1 MICCWPPMQ
10 KPLKTILVDDETRA
24 RRSLRR
30 RLEEAPELQIVA
42 EARDGHEALELIR
55 RHRPELM
62 FLDVQM
68 PGMDGF
74 DVLRALKAREL
85 PVIIFITM
93 SDDFAIRAFETHAL
107 DYLLKPI
114 GDAALRDALVR
125 ARRNRDKRHAAD
137 HRKRLLGL
145 VRDIT
150 GRAPRLPG
158 AAKNRGTGARRSVMS
173 PRLAI
178 RDGGRTTWVRQQ
190 DIEWIDAAGDYMCV
204 HAGGE
209 THIMR
214 MTMKRLEQALNP
226 SILQR
231 IHRSTI
237 VNIKQ
242 VKALEPHMNGE
253 YFLTLASGHKVKLS
267 RSYKD
272 KLAYFA

>member
-1 MICCWPPMQ
+1 MQ
-10 KPLKTILVDDETRA
+10 KSLKTLIVDDETRA

-30 RLEEAPELQIVA
+30 RLEQAPDLKIVA

-55 RHRPELM
+55 RHRPDLM

-74 DVLRALKAREL
+74 DVLRALQPKEL
-85 PVIIFITM
+85 PVIIFVTM
-93 SDDFAIRAFETHAL
+93 SDDYATRAFETRTL

-114 GDAALRDALVR
+114 SNSALRDALER
-125 ARRNRDKRHAAD
+125 ARRNRDKKHAAN
-137 HRKRLLGL
+137 HRKRLRGL

-150 GRAPRLPG
+150 GRAPRG
-158 AAKNRGTGARRSVMS
+158 VRNAKSPATGTRSRAES

-178 RDGGRTTWVRQQ
+178 RDGGRTTRVRQQ

-204 HAGGE
+204 HAAGE

-214 MTMKRLEQALNP
+214 MTMKGLEQELNP

-253 YFLTLASGHKVKLS
+253 YFLTLACGHKVKLS
-267 RSYKD
+267 RTYKD
-272 KLAYFA
+272 KLDYFA

>member
-1 MICCWPPMQ
+1 MICCWAPMQ
-10 KPLKTILVDDETRA
+10 KPLKTLIVDDETRA
-24 RRSLRR
+24 RRSLRT
-30 RLEEAPELQIVA
+30 RLVEAPDLEIVA

-55 RHRPELM
+55 RHHPELV

-68 PGMDGF
+68 PGVDGF
-74 DVLRALKAREL
+74 DVLRALKPREL
-85 PVIIFITM
+85 PAIIFVTM
-93 SDDFAIRAFETHAL
+93 SDDYATRAFETHTL

-114 GDAALRDALVR
+114 SDSALRDALAG
-125 ARRNRDKRHAAD
+125 ARKIRDKKHAAN

-150 GRAPRLPG
+150 GRAPRRPR
-158 AAKNRGTGARRSVMS
+158 AAKNRGAGARRSGKS

-204 HAGGE
+204 HASGE
-209 THIMR
+209 TLIMR
-214 MTMKRLEQALNP
+214 TTMKHLEQALNP

-253 YFLTLASGHKVKLS
+253 YFLTLASGHRVKLS

-272 KLAYFA
+272 KLAHFA